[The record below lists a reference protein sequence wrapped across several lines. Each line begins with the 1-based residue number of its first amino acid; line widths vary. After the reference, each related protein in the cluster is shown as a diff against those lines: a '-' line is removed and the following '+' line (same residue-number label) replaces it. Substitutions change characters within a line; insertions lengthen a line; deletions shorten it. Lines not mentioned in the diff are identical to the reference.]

1 MQLRESSLH
10 KKGLRRFIS
19 DFRLYK
25 KHWALAVLLLPT
37 IIYFVIFKYIPISG
51 LAMAFKDYKI
61 GLGIWASP
69 WVGLDNFSFAFTT
82 ATFTRAFTN
91 TVIISFLKILT
102 GFPAPI
108 ILALLLNEVRHMK
121 YKRTIQTISY
131 LPHFLSWVIVAGLFS
146 QLLSPTTGVV
156 NYVLKTYFGL
166 DQPIY
171 FLGSNDWF
179 RGTLIVTDIWKD
191 VGWGSILYIASIA
204 GIDPSMYEAAVCDGA
219 NRFQRLRYITLPSL
233 MPTITIMLILRV
245 GNVMVAGFD
254 QIFNLYNPAVYK
266 TGDIIDTFV
275 YRYGIGQMK
284 YSLSTAVGLFQNLI
298 GFVMVVGMNFVAN
311 KINDSGIW

>member
-10 KKGLRRFIS
+10 KKGLRRFFS

-69 WVGLDNFSFAFTT
+69 WVGFDNFSFAFTT

-91 TVIISFLKILT
+91 TVIISFLKIIT

-131 LPHFLSWVIVAGLFS
+131 LPHFLSWVIVAGLFA

-156 NYVLKTYFGL
+156 NYVLKTYFGVEKS
-166 DQPIY
+166 IY
-171 FLGSNDWF
+171 FPGQ
-179 RGTLIVTDIWKD
+179 
-191 VGWGSILYIASIA
+191 
-204 GIDPSMYEAAVCDGA
+204 
-219 NRFQRLRYITLPSL
+219 QRLVPRHPDCNRHLEGHRLGVHPL
-233 MPTITIMLILRV
+233 HCVHR
-245 GNVMVAGFD
+245 
-254 QIFNLYNPAVYK
+254 
-266 TGDIIDTFV
+266 
-275 YRYGIGQMK
+275 RH
-284 YSLSTAVGLFQNLI
+284 
-298 GFVMVVGMNFVAN
+298 
-311 KINDSGIW
+311 